1 MGTVPEK
8 YFFSSENIFISVLT
22 SSTMT
27 MITISEH
34 YIHCII
40 IHESRNIS
48 KNINQTL
55 NYIYRESHIEKSHRF
70 LRTVDNYSPMTV
82 TVDGTV

>member
-34 YIHCII
+34 YIHCYYN
-40 IHESRNIS
+40 SRVKKHLEEHQSNI
-48 KNINQTL
+48 KL
-55 NYIYRESHIEKSHRF
+55 Y
-70 LRTVDNYSPMTV
+70 L
-82 TVDGTV
+82 